1 MTRQLSTPIMI
12 DENGQH
18 EPLTRLQLEDR
29 DYDESWLQQ
38 LLFDHASLIPV
49 DELEPAFADHVAVCR
64 ELPTPAG
71 PVDLLYMNPR
81 GFITLVET
89 KLWRNPDARRSVVA
103 QVIDYTKE
111 LARWTYED
119 LAQAATKASGGGST
133 DPLISLFGE
142 HEDFQEAEFIDSVTR
157 NLRLGRFLL
166 LIVGDGVREGVEH
179 MVEYLQE
186 TPQLHFSLGLI
197 EMGLYRTGAE
207 GKGPLLVQPR
217 ILARTQEITRAVVE
231 IKTNVKHE
239 DINVRIP
246 AGTESKKLSGR
257 NSLTE
262 DAFFEEL
269 ERNSDAKVVEFAQW
283 VLENAEDNGLEIVWG
298 DAGPLVKWV
307 DDQTGDSFTFG
318 QLTKDGTLGY
328 TVRLWG
334 RCRKWGLSVDIA
346 RDYFDAV
353 AELVP
358 GAVRKQFRS
367 PKAGDR
373 EMLVMGAHGKQG
385 DRPPLAPM
393 ADHKE
398 QWFEIIQK
406 TVAKLE
412 IALSDKV

>member
-1 MTRQLSTPIMI
+1 MRQLTNPIMI
-12 DENGQH
+12 DENGRP
-18 EPLTRLQLEDR
+18 ERLVRLALEDR
-29 DYDESWLQQ
+29 GYDESWLQQ

-49 DELEPAFADHVAVCR
+49 EELEPAFSDHVAVCR
-64 ELPTPAG
+64 ELPTSSG
-71 PVDLLYMNPR
+71 PVDLLYMNPQ

-111 LARWTYED
+111 LARWTYKD
-119 LAQAATKASGGGST
+119 LAQAVAKASHASSA
-133 DPLISLFGE
+133 DSLITLFE
-142 HEDFQEAEFIDSVTR
+142 EYEDFQEAEFIDSVTR

-166 LIVGDGVREGVEH
+166 LIVGDGIREGVEH

-186 TPQLHFSLGLI
+186 TPQLHFSLGLV
-197 EMGLYRTGAE
+197 EMGLYRAGDD
-207 GKGPLLVQPR
+207 GNGPLLVQPR

-246 AGTESKKLSGR
+246 AGTESKSPSGR

-262 DAFFEEL
+262 DMFFEEL
-269 ERNSDAKVVEFAQW
+269 ERNSEAKVVEFARW
-283 VLENAEDNGLEIVWG
+283 VLENAEENGLAIVWG

-318 QLTKDGTLGY
+318 QLTKDGMLGY

-334 RCRKWGLSVDIA
+334 RCRKWGLSFDIA

-353 AELVP
+353 AELIP
-358 GAVRKQFRS
+358 GSVRKQFRS

-373 EMLVMGAHGKQG
+373 EMLVMGEQGKQG
-385 DRPPLAPM
+385 DRPPLAPL

-398 QWFEIIQK
+398 QWFEIIQE

-412 IALSDKV
+412 IALSEKV